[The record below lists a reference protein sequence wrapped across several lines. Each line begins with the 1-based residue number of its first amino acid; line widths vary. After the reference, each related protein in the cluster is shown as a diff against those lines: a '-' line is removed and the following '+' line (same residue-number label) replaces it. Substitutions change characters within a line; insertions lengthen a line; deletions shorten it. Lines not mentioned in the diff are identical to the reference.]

1 MMKRLLLASALSV
14 AALSAQASDLDY
26 TYAQIAY
33 DSTDVD
39 SESLDGFTFG
49 ASIKFND
56 SFYGTFNY
64 KDADGG
70 VLLLGLSETTGGIG
84 FIKST
89 SDNTD
94 WVSELS
100 LVRWNLDTVLGDF
113 DDNGYR
119 VATGLRGM
127 ASDKL
132 ELSGKVNYTDIGDF
146 GNGFGVSLGAVYHVS
161 DTFGLT
167 AGYDFADIDGSELDS
182 FTVGARISF

>member
-1 MMKRLLLASALSV
+1 MKRLLLASALSV

-26 TYAQIAY
+26 NYAQVAY
-33 DSTDVD
+33 DSTDV
-39 SESLDGFTFG
+39 ESTGLDGFAFG

-64 KDADGG
+64 KDVDGDL
-70 VLLLGLSETTGGIG
+70 VELSETNAGIG

-89 SDNTD
+89 SDKTD
-94 WVSELS
+94 WVTELS
-100 LVRWNLDTVLGDF
+100 LVRWNIGTILGDL

-132 ELSGKVNYTDIGDF
+132 ELNGKVNYTDVGDF
-146 GNGFGVSLGAVYHVS
+146 GNGFGVSLGAVYHVN

-167 AGYDFADIDGSELDS
+167 AGYDFADIDSSNLDS
-182 FTVGARISF
+182 WTIGARINF